1 MGYAIMENV
10 LNINDNEKR
19 VLREIYNHHNISRT
33 QISKNLEINKATISS
48 ILNKLKYK
56 ALVHEV
62 GEGDSTKSGGRK
74 PILLKVNHLYGYF
87 ISLDLTYSSVEV
99 MYNYFDGNIIKH
111 QSFEL
116 PDKNVS
122 SILNILKNHV
132 NIDEKYDTLSGLLGV
147 SVSIHGVVD
156 NDQNVTYLPFH
167 ETEGISIADK
177 IKEFTNVPVVVENEA
192 NLSALYE
199 RNFNHD
205 LSYNNL
211 IAMSIHK
218 GIGAGLII
226 NNQLYRGANGE
237 AGEIGKTLVSKVS
250 DHVETYHKIE
260 DVFSQEALLNN
271 LSQHL
276 GEKMTLSKLIQ
287 YYNEKRE
294 VVVEEMEQFINKIA
308 VLIHNL
314 NTQFNP
320 SAIYINCPLFNELP
334 EILEAI
340 KSQFKQ
346 YSRNDIQIKL
356 TSNVKFATLL
366 GGTLAIIQKVLQI
379 NDIYLDIES

>member
-1 MGYAIMENV
+1 M
-10 LNINDNEKR
+10 NDNEKR

-56 ALVHEV
+56 SLVNEV

-99 MYNYFDGNIIKH
+99 MYNYFDGNVIKH
-111 QSFEL
+111 ESYDL
-116 PDKNVS
+116 PDEKVS
-122 SILNILKNHV
+122 SILSIIKKH
-132 NIDEKYDTLSGLLGV
+132 IDIQEKLDTYNGLLGV

-156 NDQNVTYLPFH
+156 NEQHVTYLPFH
-167 ETEGISIADK
+167 ETEGISIAKK
-177 IKEFTNVPVVVENEA
+177 IKEITNVPVVVENEA

-199 RNFNHD
+199 RNFNHN

-211 IAMSIHK
+211 IALSIHK

-250 DHVETYHKIE
+250 DNVEIFHKIE
-260 DVFSQEALLNN
+260 DIFSQEALLHN
-271 LSQHL
+271 LSNQL
-276 GEKMTLSKLIQ
+276 NEKMTLSKLIQ
-287 YYNEKRE
+287 FYNEKNP

-308 VLIHNL
+308 VLI
-314 NTQFNP
+314 
-320 SAIYINCPLFNELP
+320 
-334 EILEAI
+334 
-340 KSQFKQ
+340 
-346 YSRNDIQIKL
+346 
-356 TSNVKFATLL
+356 
-366 GGTLAIIQKVLQI
+366 
-379 NDIYLDIES
+379 

>member
-1 MGYAIMENV
+1 M
-10 LNINDNEKR
+10 NDNEKR

-56 ALVHEV
+56 SLVNEV

-99 MYNYFDGNIIKH
+99 MYNYFDGNVIKH
-111 QSFEL
+111 ESYNL
-116 PDKNVS
+116 PDEKVS
-122 SILNILKNHV
+122 SILSIIKKH
-132 NIDEKYDTLSGLLGV
+132 IDIQEKLDTYNGLLGV

-156 NDQNVTYLPFH
+156 NEQHVTYLPFH
-167 ETEGISIADK
+167 ETEGISIAKK
-177 IKEFTNVPVVVENEA
+177 IKEITNVPVVVENEA

-199 RNFNHD
+199 RNFNHN

-211 IAMSIHK
+211 IALSIHK

-250 DHVETYHKIE
+250 DNVEIFHKIE
-260 DVFSQEALLNN
+260 DIFSQEALLHN
-271 LSQHL
+271 LSNQL
-276 GEKMTLSKLIQ
+276 NEKMTLSKLIQ
-287 YYNEKRE
+287 FYNEKNP

-320 SAIYINCPLFNELP
+320 NAIYINCPLFNEMP

-340 KSQFKQ
+340 KNQFKQ
-346 YSRNDIQIKL
+346 YSRNEIQIKL

-379 NDIYLDIES
+379 NDIYLDIKA

>member
-1 MGYAIMENV
+1 M
-10 LNINDNEKR
+10 
-19 VLREIYNHHNISRT
+19 LREIYNHHNISRT

-56 ALVHEV
+56 SLVNEV

-99 MYNYFDGNIIKH
+99 MYNYFDGNVIKH
-111 QSFEL
+111 ESYDL
-116 PDKNVS
+116 PDEKVS
-122 SILNILKNHV
+122 SILSIIKKH
-132 NIDEKYDTLSGLLGV
+132 IDIQEKLDTYNGLLGV

-156 NDQNVTYLPFH
+156 NEQHVTYLPFH
-167 ETEGISIADK
+167 ET
-177 IKEFTNVPVVVENEA
+177 EA

-199 RNFNHD
+199 RNFNHN

-211 IAMSIHK
+211 IALSIHK

-250 DHVETYHKIE
+250 DNVEIFHKIE
-260 DVFSQEALLNN
+260 DIFSQEALLHN
-271 LSQHL
+271 LSNQL
-276 GEKMTLSKLIQ
+276 NEKMTLSKLIQ
-287 YYNEKRE
+287 FYNEKNP

-320 SAIYINCPLFNELP
+320 NAIYINCPLFNEMP

-340 KSQFKQ
+340 KNQFKQ
-346 YSRNDIQIKL
+346 YSRNEIQIKL

-379 NDIYLDIES
+379 NDIYLDIKA